1 MSRSPFVRHTKRAFP
16 ENGTM
21 TAAHL
26 STASPRSSGA
36 CLRNFGVLSHG
47 RIFAR
52 LTNRRS
58 EWGERREGRFSK
70 LSSSHPR
77 TFPRSPPHVSR
88 HELPSRASLASSND
102 SHARIALFFPS
113 ALSLRRVL
121 TLSFIIILAYW
132 RGPDPLSSIRSI
144 SLLSHE
150 RRIVRYHSNIHA
162 RGFHD

>member
-21 TAAHL
+21 TVAHL
-26 STASPRSSGA
+26 STAGPRSSA
-36 CLRNFGVLSHG
+36 ASVKLRCVISRAYIRQSDKSPLGMG
-47 RIFAR
+47 REKAVSR
-52 LTNRRS
+52 N
-58 EWGERREGRFSK
+58 
-70 LSSSHPR
+70 SHPLILGPSPGLPPLD
-77 TFPRSPPHVSR
+77 TSFP
-88 HELPSRASLASSND
+88 RASLASSRD

-121 TLSFIIILAYW
+121 TLSFIIVLAYR

-144 SLLSHE
+144 SLLAREKNSLIPLFKH
-150 RRIVRYHSNIHA
+150 V